1 MTEQEIRELI
11 QNELTNKE
19 WGFTEQVLEIHT
31 PVYQD
36 GKIII
41 ENIVDDNNEKIVYLP
56 IVDEHF
62 YLAFWIHTKNKEI
75 IGISIEPGV
84 SIYYKAIS
92 ENYSSNDLRDITRLE
107 ITKSWNKDDQRKSN
121 AGSYG
126 FSCIMIEAD
135 KKPDVFERKLDI
147 LLSELMKDPDGV
159 KKLSDLAD
167 TTIQVVIHYHNG
179 NGMIGGPSLSDK
191 NIKTLADLNLSIDFD
206 FYISGNQYIS

>member
-19 WGFTEQVLEIHT
+19 WGFTEQVLEIHS

-62 YLAFWIHTKNKEI
+62 YLVFWIHTKNKEI

-92 ENYSSNDLRDITRLE
+92 ENYSSNDLRGISRLE
-107 ITKSWNKDDQRKSN
+107 ITKSWNKDDQRKPN

-126 FSCIMIEAD
+126 FSCIMIEPD
-135 KKPDVFERKLDI
+135 KKPDVFERKIDI

-159 KKLSDLAD
+159 RKLSDLAD
-167 TTIQVVIHYHNG
+167 TIIQVVIHYHNG
-179 NGMIGGPSLSDK
+179 NGMIGGPSLSEK

>member
-19 WGFTEQVLEIHT
+19 WGFTEQVLEIHS

-75 IGISIEPGV
+75 IGISIVPGV

-92 ENYSSNDLRDITRLE
+92 ENYSSNDLRGITRLE

>member
-19 WGFTEQVLEIHT
+19 WGFTEQVLEIHS